1 MTGRAQMNTTFV
13 IVGASLAGGKAAE
26 TLREEGYDGRV
37 VLIGAEP
44 ERPYERPPL
53 TKDYLRGESERAN
66 AYVHPEGFYA
76 EQGIEL
82 LTGVT
87 VTAIDPGASR
97 VTLDDGRTLGY
108 GRLLLTTGA
117 EPRRLRIPGADL
129 DGVCYLRTLADCDLL
144 RARLAA
150 GGRVAVVGAGW
161 IGSEFA
167 ASARQRGLEVTV
179 IGPQALPN
187 ERIFGSEVAS
197 FYRDVHDSRGVEL
210 LLGDGVESF
219 EGTGAITLNSQIVVN
234 TPRIANL
241 TLNGL
246 DGDDVINLSGAV
258 AFTRDGVRPSDRPLP
273 PAWPANSKLPRQ
285 RRRATSQLRSS
296 QPDRRDVLRG
306 AIHRAAV
313 QRQKQRPVP
322 RQSQIRQGAFRV

>member
-1 MTGRAQMNTTFV
+1 MSVQTF
-13 IVGASLAGGKAAE
+13 IIIGASLTGAKAAE
-26 TLREEGYDGRV
+26 ELRTQGFDGRV
-37 VLIGAEP
+37 LLIGSEP

-150 GGRVAVVGAGW
+150 GGRVAAAAAGW
-161 IGSEFA
+161 
-167 ASARQRGLEVTV
+167 V
-179 IGPQALPN
+179 P
-187 ERIFGSEVAS
+187 
-197 FYRDVHDSRGVEL
+197 
-210 LLGDGVESF
+210 
-219 EGTGAITLNSQIVVN
+219 SQV
-234 TPRIANL
+234 
-241 TLNGL
+241 
-246 DGDDVINLSGAV
+246 
-258 AFTRDGVRPSDRPLP
+258 
-273 PAWPANSKLPRQ
+273 
-285 RRRATSQLRSS
+285 
-296 QPDRRDVLRG
+296 
-306 AIHRAAV
+306 
-313 QRQKQRPVP
+313 
-322 RQSQIRQGAFRV
+322 